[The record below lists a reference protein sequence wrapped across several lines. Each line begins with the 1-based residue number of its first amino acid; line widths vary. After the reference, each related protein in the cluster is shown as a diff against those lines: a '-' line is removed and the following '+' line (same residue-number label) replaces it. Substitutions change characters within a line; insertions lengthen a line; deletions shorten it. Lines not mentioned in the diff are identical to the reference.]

1 MQRLRPLKLKMR
13 PDMSTIS
20 RDDLLENVALH
31 REWLR
36 TVGRSGQQ
44 LRLEKVDLAGVNLSG
59 ESAMEAFLPGVRFDE
74 AILRG
79 CDFGR
84 ANLTSASFVAAD
96 LTGADLTKANCDN
109 ADFRRS
115 CLRGARGFR
124 ASFARADF
132 RDADLTGINLFKAF
146 LNEARFDNAVMER
159 ANLELASLT
168 GGWLAG
174 ARLRGAQ
181 GVASITAPAIYA
193 GAGEDSKLEGKAALE
208 WLIRAA
214 KEPAHDVG

>member
-1 MQRLRPLKLKMR
+1 
-13 PDMSTIS
+13 MSTIS
-20 RDDLLENVALH
+20 RDNLLEKIALH
-31 REWLR
+31 KEWLR

-44 LRLEKVDLAGVNLSG
+44 LRLEKVDLAGVNLSD
-59 ESAMEAFLPGVRFDE
+59 ESVMEGFLPEVRFDE

-96 LTGADLTKANCDN
+96 LTGADFTKANCDN

-132 RDADLTGINLFKAF
+132 RDADLSDINLFKAF
-146 LNEARFDNAVMER
+146 LQEARFDNAVMER
-159 ANLELASLT
+159 ANLERAFLNGAS
-168 GGWLAG
+168 LAG
-174 ARLRGAQ
+174 AHLRGAQ
-181 GVASITAPAIYA
+181 GVASVVAPAIYA
-193 GAGEDSKLEGKAALE
+193 GVGEDSKLEGKAALE
-208 WLIRAA
+208 WLVRAA
-214 KEPAHDVG
+214 TEPADQG